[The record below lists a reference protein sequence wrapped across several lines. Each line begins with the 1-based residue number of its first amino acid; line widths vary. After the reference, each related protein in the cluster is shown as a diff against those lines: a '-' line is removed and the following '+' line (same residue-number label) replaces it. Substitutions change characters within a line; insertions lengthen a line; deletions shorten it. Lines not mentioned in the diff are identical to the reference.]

1 MKQVGVVEVLLV
13 PLDGSQLSKLALPVA
28 EELAERLGATA
39 LLMSAVRSPDELRR
53 REAELA
59 AIRIKGGR
67 VPFFLVLDHDPA
79 GAIHEALRIIRGAM
93 VCMAT
98 HGRGRSAALVG
109 SVAVDFIA
117 RAHEPAILVGPLVGW
132 PKGVIWEDEPVS
144 VARFRGGGVVTC
156 VDDTPSSTALVALG
170 LHWAKLLT
178 EPMTALTVA
187 EAVPPPID
195 DRPVHRLFGPDGDV
209 DGFLERLLAPA
220 RGNGVDVNGRAVYD
234 PIGPSDGVN
243 SYLEEQ
249 PAALVVLGSHTR
261 LPSRVGLGSV
271 AAGIVRRSPTPVLV
285 APMVSSGDRSTM
297 WLSAGPK
304 LS

>member
-1 MKQVGVVEVLLV
+1 
-13 PLDGSQLSKLALPVA
+13 
-28 EELAERLGATA
+28 
-39 LLMSAVRSPDELRR
+39 
-53 REAELA
+53 LA
-59 AIRIKGGR
+59 AIQINGGR

-79 GAIHEALRIIRGAM
+79 GAIHEALRGIPGAV

-117 RAHEPAILVGPLVGW
+117 RGHEPAILVGPLVGW
-132 PKGVIWEDEPVS
+132 PRGIIWEDTPVS

-156 VDDTPSSTALVALG
+156 VDDTPSSTALVALA

-195 DRPVHRLFGPDGDV
+195 DRPAHRLFGPNGDV
-209 DGFLERLLAPA
+209 DAFLERLLAPA
-220 RGNGVDVNGRAVYD
+220 RGNGVDVNGQAVYD
-234 PIGPSDGVN
+234 PIGPSEGVH
-243 SYLEEQ
+243 SYLEDQ
-249 PAALVVLGSHTR
+249 PAALVVLGSHSR
-261 LPSRVGLGSV
+261 LPFRAGLGSV

-285 APMVSSGDRSTM
+285 APMDGRGQPIKHVRVG
-297 WLSAGPK
+297 WAEAEK
-304 LS
+304 LR

>member
-1 MKQVGVVEVLLV
+1 MKQVTAVEVLLV
-13 PLDGSQLSKLALPVA
+13 PLDGSQLSRLAVPVA
-28 EELAERLGATA
+28 EELAERLGATV
-39 LLMSAVRSPDELRR
+39 LLMSAVRNPEELRR
-53 REAELA
+53 REAELT
-59 AIRIKGGR
+59 AIQIKSGSL
-67 VPFFLVLDHDPA
+67 PFFLVLDHDPA
-79 GAIHEALRIIRGAM
+79 GAIHEALRRIPGAV
-93 VCMAT
+93 VCMA
-98 HGRGRSAALVG
+98 RGRSATLVG

-117 RAHEPAILVGPLVGW
+117 RGHEPAILVGPLVGW
-132 PKGVIWEDEPVS
+132 PKGIIWEDAPVS
-144 VARFRGGGVVTC
+144 VARFRGGGVLTC
-156 VDDTPSSTALVALG
+156 VDDTPSSTALVALA

-220 RGNGVDVNGRAVYD
+220 RGNGVDVNGQAVYD
-234 PIGPSDGVN
+234 PISPSEGVN

-261 LPSRVGLGSV
+261 LPSRAGLGSV
-271 AAGIVRRSPTPVLV
+271 AARIVRRSPTPVLV
-285 APMVSSGDRSTM
+285 APMRGRANQSTM
-297 WLSAGPK
+297 FVSAGPK